1 MNGGSTNPG
10 AVSGTLI
17 WRAYLL
23 KFLGTPTDAGT
34 KELAEKAKEV
44 VSSANLG
51 EVDKGEF
58 PELSKRI
65 HSLAGRLPKKTILLS
80 DYTFSNTVGQDVKKL
95 LDRVHTIE
103 NKVFGRGAPRLSL
116 ASRISG
122 ILNKTVLAAGKN
134 PREGLQALQE
144 ELKSGELGKLL
155 SLAEEALGEHGKA
168 FRKSLEGSISHYSEI
183 VDASGGEKVHIR
195 AFAKVV
201 GENRERINEADRILK
216 EADID
221 AILTGKDEGV
231 SAKGE
236 GAPTKGKG
244 VSAKGRRV
252 STKGKGVS
260 TRGGKTLTAPQ
271 PPSPS
276 TLPPQTPPPPSPP
289 PSPQTP
295 PPSPPPSLPTSPEP
309 GAPSLEG
316 AAAGGAGEAPGGG
329 GGTPGDGGKALGG
342 GGGPVG
348 GGKVPGGGSLGDAG
362 KGLRTAGKGQIL
374 KSIGR
379 RLKKPTTLLFVL
391 GTGLSGLLG
400 YWGRKKEIEKEREL
414 KAKRKKALE
423 ELKKTMA
430 EDPSMEGLVKI
441 LRAAGE
447 YDAGMASSIGAMYAE
462 SLRNQWKKES
472 EERKA
477 RLEERE
483 ARLEMFSEL
492 APKVAELEAAAELY
506 PAQVLI
512 ESRKLDPLYIT
523 DTARAFLN
531 SLYPQPSPA
540 PQLGEEP
547 LGLSKLFSRADDED
561 DRKTRAILEAVAA
574 AGARM

>member
-1 MNGGSTNPG
+1 
-10 AVSGTLI
+10 
-17 WRAYLL
+17 
-23 KFLGTPTDAGT
+23 
-34 KELAEKAKEV
+34 
-44 VSSANLG
+44 
-51 EVDKGEF
+51 
-58 PELSKRI
+58 
-65 HSLAGRLPKKTILLS
+65 
-80 DYTFSNTVGQDVKKL
+80 
-95 LDRVHTIE
+95 
-103 NKVFGRGAPRLSL
+103 
-116 ASRISG
+116 
-122 ILNKTVLAAGKN
+122 
-134 PREGLQALQE
+134 
-144 ELKSGELGKLL
+144 
-155 SLAEEALGEHGKA
+155 
-168 FRKSLEGSISHYSEI
+168 
-183 VDASGGEKVHIR
+183 
-195 AFAKVV
+195 
-201 GENRERINEADRILK
+201 
-216 EADID
+216 
-221 AILTGKDEGV
+221 
-231 SAKGE
+231 
-236 GAPTKGKG
+236 
-244 VSAKGRRV
+244 
-252 STKGKGVS
+252 
-260 TRGGKTLTAPQ
+260 
-271 PPSPS
+271 
-276 TLPPQTPPPPSPP
+276 
-289 PSPQTP
+289 
-295 PPSPPPSLPTSPEP
+295 
-309 GAPSLEG
+309 LEG